1 MTCLAQ
7 YALLPLSIISVVV
20 PVAVYFLILGLLNSR
35 SRPQLLRS
43 TEDGVLLGGS
53 VSLVFVPVAVSQLG
67 TSVTALIVVAAG
79 MATVTWMLVRS
90 SRAWIIYN
98 LSSLAAREI
107 IANVLSAMGMGDSC
121 QDGRF
126 SLDEDVTLE
135 VRHFPLLR
143 NTSVR
148 LIGGDRELAR
158 RFETI
163 LAKRLSATET
173 KANPAAAA
181 CVLVATAMLIVPLTL
196 AAHESGQ
203 IVRLISDL
211 LP

>member
-1 MTCLAQ
+1 MTCFAQ
-7 YALLPLSIISVVV
+7 YALVPLSIISVVV
-20 PVAVYFLILGLLNSR
+20 PIAVYFLILGLLNSR

-53 VSLVFVPVAVSQLG
+53 MSLVFIPVAVSQLG
-67 TSVTALIVVAAG
+67 TSVTALMVVAAG
-79 MATVTWMLVRS
+79 LAAATWMLVS
-90 SRAWIIYN
+90 PARAWIIYN
-98 LSSLAAREI
+98 LTPSAARE
-107 IANVLSAMGMGDSC
+107 AVAKALSAMGLADSC

-126 SLDEDVTLE
+126 SLSEGVTLE

-148 LIGGDRELAR
+148 LTGGDRPLAR
-158 RFETI
+158 QFEAA
-163 LAKRLSATET
+163 LASRLNATQTE
-173 KANPAAAA
+173 ANPAAAA